1 MNFTLFNIILLFVG
15 FLAVLI
21 FSIGLMACI
30 APLALFAKSE
40 SLPKVVMFFLL
51 SIAGAYQIY
60 FWGFWSA
67 FCVAMTFKFT
77 QKPEVTWDWLYWI
90 SGFMWCFSLIG
101 WLAHKEKQSSQSLEE
116 SRGIQKGTTRYSLIA
131 IVAFLAF
138 AFFPSLILPLYG
150 WALKPF
156 GLHEYIG
163 TKNATNVEIA
173 DPERSYTLKSG
184 TERVLCKT
192 TIMSFIKAH
201 AMMSDDK
208 GRVVQLSAEEEA
220 QMKILIRTGLT
231 AASGVSDGYLRGIHP
246 ELPREFREHIVEG
259 WRLYVNGLEN
269 SDAQKQI
276 QGIQLIQ
283 HWEAFKKK
291 NVDLLYESLIR

>member
-1 MNFTLFNIILLFVG
+1 MNFIIFNVILLFAG

-30 APLALFAKSE
+30 APMAIFAKSE
-40 SLPKVVMFFLL
+40 SPPKVVMLPLL

-77 QKPEVTWDWLYWI
+77 QKPEGTWDWLYWI
-90 SGFMWCFSLIG
+90 MGFMWCISVIG

-116 SRGIQKGTTRYSLIA
+116 SRGIQKGTTIYSFIT

-138 AFFPSLILPLYG
+138 SFFPSLILPPYG
-150 WALKPF
+150 WALKAF
-156 GLHEYIG
+156 GLHGHIG
-163 TKNATNVEIA
+163 TKNASNVVVAES
-173 DPERSYTLKSG
+173 ERGHTLKSG
-184 TERVLCKT
+184 TERALCKT

-208 GRVVQLSAEEEA
+208 GRVVQLSAGEEA
-220 QMKILIRTGLT
+220 QMKTLIRAGLT
-231 AASGVSDGYLRGIHP
+231 TASGVSDGYLRGIHLD
-246 ELPREFREHIVEG
+246 LPIEFREHLVDG
-259 WRLYVNGLEN
+259 WRLYLNGLE
-269 SDAQKQI
+269 SSEPGKQI
-276 QGIQLIQ
+276 QGIQLVQ
-283 HWEAFKKK
+283 RWEAFKEK
-291 NVDLLYESLIR
+291 NADLLYDSLIK

>member
-1 MNFTLFNIILLFVG
+1 MNFIIFNVILLFAG

-21 FSIGLMACI
+21 FSISLMACI
-30 APLALFAKSE
+30 APMALFAKSA
-40 SLPKVVMFFLL
+40 SPPKVVVLPLL

-77 QKPEVTWDWLYWI
+77 QKPEVNWVWLYWI
-90 SGFMWCFSLIG
+90 AGFMWCLTVIG

-116 SRGIQKGTTRYSLIA
+116 SRGIQKGTTLYSLIG

-138 AFFPSLILPLYG
+138 AFFPSLILPPYG
-150 WALKPF
+150 WALKGF
-156 GLHEYIG
+156 GLHRYIG
-163 TKNATNVEIA
+163 TKNDGNVEIA
-173 DPERSYTLKSG
+173 EPERGHTLKSG

-201 AMMSDDK
+201 AMMSNDK
-208 GRVVQLSAEEEA
+208 GRVVQLTAGEEA
-220 QMKILIRTGLT
+220 QMKTLIRDGLT

-246 ELPREFREHIVEG
+246 ELPMEFREHLVDG
-259 WRLYVNGLEN
+259 WRLYLNGLER
-269 SDAQKQI
+269 SDPGKQV
-276 QGIQLIQ
+276 QGIKLVQR
-283 HWEAFKKK
+283 WEAFKAK
-291 NVDLLYESLIR
+291 NVDLLYESFIK